1 MSTKVSVATSG
12 AHTPDGE
19 GATNAPKRGRKR
31 ALISLGACAAV
42 LAALAAVAPFTSVM
56 PVRSVAVEGNHIL
69 TADHVEELA
78 AIPSETP
85 MGRVN
90 LTNAANSVASD
101 PWVKSVTVSRNW
113 PSTIDISLSEHAA
126 VAFVAQADGT
136 HLIDEDGVDFLVADP
151 PPEAIELVNAP
162 VQDVTEMADVV
173 AIAASISSRARQAIA
188 AIEVQPD
195 NYVLRTV
202 DNKRITWGAS
212 EDNENKSYA
221 LEAVLQMEGTEFNIV
236 NPQLVGVK

>member
-1 MSTKVSVATSG
+1 MSTKISVAEEETV
-12 AHTPDGE
+12 
-19 GATNAPKRGRKR
+19 APKRGRR
-31 ALISLGACAAV
+31 RTLISIGVCAAV
-42 LAALAAVAPFTSVM
+42 IAALAAVAPFTPVM
-56 PVRSVAVEGNHIL
+56 PVRSVAVDGNHIL
-69 TADHVEELA
+69 TREQVEDLA
-78 AIPSETP
+78 AIPPETP
-85 MGRVN
+85 MGKVN
-90 LTNAANSVASD
+90 LNDTANRVASD
-101 PWVKSVTVSRNW
+101 PWVRTVTVSRHW

-136 HLIDEDGVDFLVADP
+136 HLIDADGVDFLVADP

-162 VQDVTEMADVV
+162 VGDVDEMADVV

-195 NYVLRTV
+195 NYILRTV
-202 DNKRITWGAS
+202 DNKQITWGAS

-236 NPQLVGVK
+236 NPQLAGVK

>member
-1 MSTKVSVATSG
+1 MSTKISVAEEEVAEEETV
-12 AHTPDGE
+12 
-19 GATNAPKRGRKR
+19 APRRGRR
-31 ALISLGACAAV
+31 RTLISIGVCAAV
-42 LAALAAVAPFTSVM
+42 LAALAAVAPFTPVM
-56 PVRSVAVEGNHIL
+56 PVRSVAVDGNHIL
-69 TADHVEELA
+69 TREQVEDLA
-78 AIPSETP
+78 AIPPETP
-85 MGRVN
+85 MGKVN
-90 LTNAANSVASD
+90 LNDAANRVASD
-101 PWVKSVTVSRNW
+101 PWVRTVTVSRHW

-136 HLIDEDGVDFLVADP
+136 HLIDADGVDFLVADP

-162 VQDVTEMADVV
+162 VGDVDEMADVV

-195 NYVLRTV
+195 NYILRTV